1 MDSILIETMCL
12 PPIPVMSAIVRH
24 STLLVEAH
32 EHYQKRSFRNR
43 IHLNGP
49 QGKVSFSI
57 PLRSGKNSQMPIQ
70 DVRISYETPWHQ
82 ILMKRISTNY
92 GSAPFF
98 EHLSD
103 DLYRILDQQWDFLWD
118 LNLALLNWINDE
130 LSQPVAIKLSETYN
144 KDYKDS
150 IADKRN
156 QYQLKNISQS
166 GIQSS
171 PYEQVFSHEHGFV
184 RDLSILDM
192 LMSCGPESILKLKDI
207 N

>member
-24 STLLVEAH
+24 STLLVEGH

-57 PLRSGKNSQMPIQ
+57 PLQSGKNSQMPIQ
-70 DVRISYETPWHQ
+70 DVRISYESPWHK
-82 ILMKRISTNY
+82 ILMKQINTNY

-98 EHLSD
+98 EHLRE
-103 DLYRILDQQWDFLWD
+103 DLYKILDKRWDFLWD
-118 LNLALLNWINDE
+118 MNLALLNWVNDE
-130 LSQPVAIKLSETYN
+130 LGQSVDIQRTESYI
-144 KDYKDS
+144 KDYSDS
-150 IADKRN
+150 FSDKRN
-156 QYQLKNISQS
+156 HYHLKNIAHTETLSFS
-166 GIQSS
+166 
-171 PYEQVFSHEHGFV
+171 YEQVFSDEHGFLK
-184 RDLSILDM
+184 DLSILDM
-192 LMSCGPESILKLKDI
+192 LMSCGPASILKLKGI

>member
-49 QGKVSFSI
+49 QGKMSFSI

-82 ILMKRISTNY
+82 ILMKQISTNY

-98 EHLSD
+98 EHLKD
-103 DLYRILDQQWDFLWD
+103 DLYKILDQQWPFLWD
-118 LNLALLNWINDE
+118 LNLALYNWVNAE
-130 LSQPVAIKLSETYN
+130 LGEPVTIKLSETY
-144 KDYKDS
+144 KKAYQDS
-150 IADKRN
+150 TVDKRN
-156 QYQLKNISQS
+156 HYHLKSMSQTDM
-166 GIQSS
+166 
-171 PYEQVFSHEHGFV
+171 PTVVYEQVFSHEHGFV
-184 RDLSILDM
+184 RDLSILDI
-192 LMSCGPESILKLKDI
+192 LMSCGPESILKLKGI